1 MAAEDPYVQ
10 LIGRHR
16 MIYAL
21 NVPHY
26 YIELPELLMYRTE
39 QTIHSITATPGAR
52 FLVRSERRNINDH
65 GPFDVHFMMT
75 RQRTG
80 WTRETV
86 VFRSGEPSPYPV
98 EERTVLPEEPTP
110 LLDNDDDLIR
120 RIVIRPADPSKEKK
134 KLWADQIEDD
144 PCFRRIRTN
153 FAEPRSYWD
162 EIEDSAEDLDAEDLD
177 AEDLDAEDL
186 DAEDLDAEEMDR
198 IDHMFDDDEETA
210 TELDCSVWQ

>member
-1 MAAEDPYVQ
+1 
-10 LIGRHR
+10 
-16 MIYAL
+16 
-21 NVPHY
+21 
-26 YIELPELLMYRTE
+26 
-39 QTIHSITATPGAR
+39 
-52 FLVRSERRNINDH
+52 
-65 GPFDVHFMMT
+65 MMT

-98 EERTVLPEEPTP
+98 EERTILPEEPTP
-110 LLDNDDDLIR
+110 LVDNDEDLIR

-134 KLWADQIEDD
+134 KSWADQIEED

-162 EIEDSAEDLDAEDLD
+162 EIEDS